1 MAITQTL
8 RIYLIPAGGYLQSNG
23 LLFTIEELWW
33 SIIILLCGSEDH
45 EKDEGGA
52 DDDVDDEVDDE
63 HEEPH
68 GGAGGVPLELLVVGK
83 HVAPRHVPHRG
94 RVVAVASAMRI
105 NVIKIYK

>member
-1 MAITQTL
+1 MAITHTL
-8 RIYLIPAGGYLQSNG
+8 RIYSTPAGGYLQSNG
-23 LLFTIEELWW
+23 GFKIEELWW
-33 SIIILLCGSEDH
+33 SIIILLCGREDH

-68 GGAGGVPLELLVVGK
+68 GGAGGVPLELLVVRE

-105 NVIKIYK
+105 NLIKIYK